1 MSLLTA
7 LLTVPVVA
15 LLTQPLWAPSW
26 GAGILGEV
34 ATFGV
39 PGGIAAIAVFFGLV
53 ALYCR
58 HLQRLQEC
66 VTPEARLRSP
76 RSVWLMFAIPFNF
89 VEDFFIIADL
99 GGSLRRDGR
108 VPGSVIRSWT
118 VAGKAWCLFQI
129 ASLLPGTVGVASGV
143 LALGVW
149 AWHWSHTALI
159 GRRLTAA
166 VTA

>member
-1 MSLLTA
+1 MSLRTV
-7 LLTVPVVA
+7 LLTVPVLA

-34 ATFGV
+34 GALGI
-39 PGGIAAIAVFFGLV
+39 PGAIAATVVFFGLV

-58 HLQRLQEC
+58 CLQRLQERIA
-66 VTPEARLRSP
+66 PEARSRSP

-89 VEDFFIIADL
+89 VEDFVIIADL

-108 VPGSVIRSWT
+108 VPGPAVRVWT
-118 VAGKAWCLFQI
+118 FAGTTWCLFQI
-129 ASLLPGTVGVASGV
+129 ASLLPGTVGVASGA
-143 LALGVW
+143 LALAVW
-149 AWHWSHTALI
+149 AGHWRHTAVI

-166 VTA
+166 TTA